1 LIQEQLSLPLQK
13 RYDFI
18 ICGAGSSGSV
28 VARRLAEDPHV
39 SILLVEAGGSDD
51 VPEVQDP
58 LQWPANIGSERD
70 WAFASVPEVQLNGRS
85 LPLSMGKVLG
95 GGSGINVM
103 VWARGHKSD
112 WDYYA
117 EQTKDPSWS
126 YASVLEIYKRIEDW
140 HGTPDPAF
148 RGSGGPVF
156 VQPPTAPGPLGAAT
170 LEAAKSVGI
179 PVFES
184 QNGLMME
191 GDGGAARMVMLRLPV
206 EFWPCRDDGVSRTIA
221 ETAADITKTLFIK
234 SIVINQFAADSRASK
249 VVQCR

>member
-1 LIQEQLSLPLQK
+1 
-13 RYDFI
+13 
-18 ICGAGSSGSV
+18 
-28 VARRLAEDPHV
+28 
-39 SILLVEAGGSDD
+39 LLVEAGGSDD

-70 WAFASVPEVQLNGRS
+70 WAFASAPEEQLNGRS

-95 GGSGINVM
+95 GGSSINVL
-103 VWARGHKSD
+103 VWARGHRSD

-117 EQTKDPSWS
+117 KQTKDSSWS
-126 YASVLEIYKRIEDW
+126 YASVLKIYKRIEDW

-156 VQPPTAPGPLGAAT
+156 VQPPQDPGPLGAAT

-184 QNGLMME
+184 QDGLMME
-191 GDGGAARMVMLRLPV
+191 GDGGAARMDLIIK
-206 EFWPCRDDGVSRTIA
+206 DGQRR
-221 ETAADITKTLFIK
+221 
-234 SIVINQFAADSRASK
+234 SIYRAY
-249 VVQCR
+249 VAPFLD

>member
-1 LIQEQLSLPLQK
+1 MIQEQPSSPLQK

-28 VARRLAEDPHV
+28 VARRLAENPSV
-39 SILLVEAGGSDD
+39 SVLLVEAGGSDN

-70 WAFASVPEVQLNGRS
+70 WAFASAPEEQLNGRS

-95 GGSGINVM
+95 GGSSINVL
-103 VWARGHKSD
+103 VWARGHRSD

-117 EQTKDPSWS
+117 GQTKDPSWN

-140 HGTPDPAF
+140 HGTPDPTF

-156 VQPPTAPGPLGAAT
+156 IQPPEAPGPLVAAT

-179 PVFES
+179 PVFEI
-184 QNGLMME
+184 
-191 GDGGAARMVMLRLPV
+191 
-206 EFWPCRDDGVSRTIA
+206 RT
-221 ETAADITKTLFIK
+221 
-234 SIVINQFAADSRASK
+234 DS
-249 VVQCR
+249 